1 VALELPLTGTT
12 ADLARGVAAACG
24 VPCSRLAAV
33 EIYDGK
39 VHKVFA
45 THEAL
50 DKVPHA
56 DLLDAEA

>member
-1 VALELPLTGTT
+1 MP
-12 ADLARGVAAACG
+12 RPGVSTWWASI
-24 VPCSRLAAV
+24 CSRLAAV